1 MLHDAHFE
9 AITQLTPHRV
19 RAQAADSINVALKR
33 IGVSVKSARIQD
45 HHQPQIA
52 KNLMPNRVPPHRRA
66 YLHEKPPLIL
76 LVFLGMFA
84 ALLPA
89 VAELPL
95 RPIDP
100 EIIPVPD
107 QNRSEEHTSELQ

>member
-1 MLHDAHFE
+1 
-9 AITQLTPHRV
+9 
-19 RAQAADSINVALKR
+19 
-33 IGVSVKSARIQD
+33 
-45 HHQPQIA
+45 
-52 KNLMPNRVPPHRRA
+52 MPNRVPPHRRA

-89 VAELPL
+89 VTELPL

-107 QNRSEEHTSELQ
+107 QNAAGFLLARSGHLHPGVIRLLEPDPISGCGQKPPFIFPRGDRKST